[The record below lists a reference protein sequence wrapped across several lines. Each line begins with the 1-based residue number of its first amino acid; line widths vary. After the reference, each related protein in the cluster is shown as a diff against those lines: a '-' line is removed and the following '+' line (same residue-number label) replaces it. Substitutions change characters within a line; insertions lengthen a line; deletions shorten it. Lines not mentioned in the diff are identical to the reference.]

1 MKTPRALARCCGRRR
16 CIPPFVL
23 SAALLY
29 LAAERWHWPPRTP
42 PLAAPLSAPGRPA
55 PGGSER
61 VKAAATD
68 KSIKLRSWAQIA
80 DLAAIFEYIR
90 VKDFWNAGRARFSQ
104 ATGLVDFFLQTSRLS
119 FSNIPLQMKAVTNHA
134 LGNAG
139 FQFFKG

>member
-1 MKTPRALARCCGRRR
+1 MFDAFVITRPTKISATLGARGAGMKTPRALARCCGRRR

-61 VKAAATD
+61 VKAVGGSISTAKEAAT
-68 KSIKLRSWAQIA
+68 RSEGEVFAHSDRQKAAFVHA
-80 DLAAIFEYIR
+80 DTPTPAPPPHPPPPP
-90 VKDFWNAGRARFSQ
+90 
-104 ATGLVDFFLQTSRLS
+104 
-119 FSNIPLQMKAVTNHA
+119 PL
-134 LGNAG
+134 
-139 FQFFKG
+139 